1 MLEDACRQ
9 AENLSWELRKQ
20 IEADEDCRQRT
31 EEISDACQT
40 NRQAADA
47 LENLLTY
54 LTPQQAEGR

>member
-1 MLEDACRQ
+1 MKLD
-9 AENLSWELRKQ
+9 RKQ